1 MVGRSPCAL
10 NRISRIAPLGL
21 RTCSTT
27 APGYIGI
34 VLYKSGGSALLGSS
48 GARIVLCTT
57 GGALGSTG
65 CVLQPASVASRHAT
79 SVPRASVG
87 MNRSGRFTVL
97 LIARRG
103 FSQALI
109 GQKNNDRIAVTIW
122 QVLDRLG
129 QPISQG
135 SRGDPCTQGLGR
147 LRCRRG
153 DFDVAS
159 GNCREG
165 HWRDGL
171 SR

>member
-34 VLYKSGGSALLGSS
+34 VLYK
-48 GARIVLCTT
+48 
-57 GGALGSTG
+57 
-65 CVLQPASVASRHAT
+65 
-79 SVPRASVG
+79 
-87 MNRSGRFTVL
+87 SGRFTVL

-135 SRGDPCTQGLGR
+135 SRGDPWIQGSRPAPLSPRTSMSLRR
-147 LRCRRG
+147 LRWSPRRSLEARLVKV
-153 DFDVAS
+153 DEWANTSLF
-159 GNCREG
+159 
-165 HWRDGL
+165 
-171 SR
+171 